1 MDLFSKFLVRL
12 MDVKCDGTLDLFT
25 EKLNKALDSIKE
37 YDVLFIVYDVMSHNN
52 TINFQIDNIQSI
64 DTFNVDLNGIDLYY
78 AMFDEEVFEHLLKLD
93 NLQMYYIYNQ
103 LSVNW
108 DNNFSRIEFSKNDSR
123 ILVDFILNEND
134 VDQVTHQFYVII

>member
-1 MDLFSKFLVRL
+1 